1 MIYRIALHL
10 KIKYL
15 LQRRCNVTFPYL
27 QIHLISSSIY
37 PPSCL
42 SYPLLYISHTVSLCV
57 HLRRLFPLFSTLLPT
72 LCSTLKDAIVEAITS
87 KRRKLPGTC
96 DYLPRFPYLPSVALF
111 LMNSAMNL
119 PPRRKNSRV
128 KKGEM
133 LYEYERLAR
142 RRFDASN
149 EY

>member
-57 HLRRLFPLFSTLLPT
+57 HLRRSGV
-72 LCSTLKDAIVEAITS
+72 C
-87 KRRKLPGTC
+87 
-96 DYLPRFPYLPSVALF
+96 FPYFPPFCRPFAPRWKMRSWKRLQAKEENCPELATTFRDFRICLALHYF
-111 LMNSAMNL
+111 LWIPL
-119 PPRRKNSRV
+119 WIFLQ
-128 KKGEM
+128 E
-133 LYEYERLAR
+133 ERIH
-142 RRFDASN
+142 
-149 EY
+149 E